1 MPIEN
6 PSPQAEQGGALFT
19 RKATGLVREVGSR
32 DAFLLNLFWINLF
45 VGILIVTQA
54 PAIFPG
60 VSMWAGFLLTTA
72 LLVVPMLVYAFLSA
86 AMPRAGG
93 DYVYISRV
101 IHPVV
106 GFVCGLAF
114 TIMIT
119 LFLAIFAALVSLQ
132 CISTVLG
139 TLGTVGS
146 NDTLLRWATDVTSD
160 DWRFAIGTASIVFAV
175 GVNLFGLRP
184 LMIMV
189 RIFFAIA
196 IAGIVTAIVL
206 MLTTSPAEFAKDFA
220 QYGSVV
226 DVVNAAK
233 TEGLYDP
240 AATGSF
246 GDMLAFL
253 ALGFTVLA
261 LSQFPAYAAGELR
274 KPRKTTL
281 YAVLGGL
288 VAAGALFALLAGLAS
303 HTFGDDFLGSMTAL
317 FNAGSESYPALPAPF
332 LFLYTGLLTDSP
344 VLAGLMS
351 VGILLSFLAAMAML
365 VMVASR
371 NLLAYSLDGAMP
383 AKLRQTDSRWHAP
396 RYAIAACGV
405 VAILFYIPYT
415 YAPAEYFDFLF
426 SGALLL
432 AIVFTVTMLSAVLFP
447 MRLPSTFEGSPYN
460 QRVAGIP
467 LVSLLG
473 LAGLVIYGWW
483 VIVMITDDRIG
494 ANATPG
500 LVGVAVVF
508 AIAAAWW
515 VGAWLV
521 NRSRGVDLM
530 LRHRELPPE

>member
-1 MPIEN
+1 MSVEN
-6 PSPQAEQGGALFT
+6 PSPPAERGALFT

-45 VGILIVTQA
+45 VGILIITQA

-60 VSMWAGFLLTTA
+60 VNMLVGFLLATA
-72 LLVVPMLVYAFLSA
+72 LLGVPMLVYAFLSA

-106 GFVCGLAF
+106 GFICGLAF
-114 TIMIT
+114 TIMIS

-132 CISTVLG
+132 GISTILG
-139 TLGTVGS
+139 TLGTVTS
-146 NDTLLRWATDVTSD
+146 NETLLTWATDVTGN
-160 DWRFAIGTASIVFAV
+160 DWRFAIGVAAILAV
-175 GVNLFGLRP
+175 AALNLFGVKP

-189 RIFFAIA
+189 RTFFVIA
-196 IAGIVTAIVL
+196 LAGILVGVIL
-206 MLTTSPAEFAKDFA
+206 MLTTSQAEFAKDFA
-220 QYGSVV
+220 AYGSVSEIV
-226 DVVNAAK
+226 AAAK
-233 TEGLYDP
+233 AEGLYDP
-240 AATGSF
+240 AAGGSF
-246 GDMLAFL
+246 GDLLAFL

-261 LSQFPAYAAGELR
+261 FAQFPAYAAGELR

-288 VAAGALFALLAGLAS
+288 ATAGGLFALLAALAS
-303 HTFGDDFLGSMTAL
+303 NTFGDDFLGSMTAL
-317 FNAGSESYPALPAPF
+317 FNAGSESYPALPGPF
-332 LFLYTGLLTDSP
+332 LFLYTGLLTGSP

-351 VGILLSFLAAMAML
+351 IGILLSFLGAMAML

-383 AKLRQTDSRWHAP
+383 AKLRETDPRWHAP
-396 RYAIAACGV
+396 RYAVAACG
-405 VAILFYIPYT
+405 AIAVLFYIPYT

-426 SGALLL
+426 SGVLLL
-432 AIVFTVTMLSAVLFP
+432 AIVFAVTMLSAVLFP

-467 LVSLLG
+467 LITLLG

-483 VIVMITDDRIG
+483 VIVLITDDRIG
-494 ANATPG
+494 ANGTAG
-500 LVGVAVVF
+500 LIGVAVVF
-508 AIAAAWW
+508 AVAALWYLVAWT
-515 VGAWLV
+515 V
-521 NRSRGVDLM
+521 NRGRGVDLM